1 MTVKHRLQENRQL
14 FITAVLC
21 LILVSCVSLERSI
34 EEDYIGPRPLTSVPT
49 QPEEAITAPETPG
62 EVPTIKPEGPI
73 TVTVQNAILI
83 ALEHN
88 RALKVEKMNP
98 AIRRTGE
105 DEERAAFDPILTGG
119 YSRDREKSEIP
130 SRPNR
135 EGLTNENDA
144 ILAVSEYLPTGTDV
158 SVELSTEQSW
168 SNLYTDDLHASRVG
182 LSITQAL
189 LRGAGVNY
197 NLASLRQARMDT
209 RSSQFE
215 LRGFAETLVARVEE
229 TYWDYALTQRQIQIF
244 LESLKLAEQQKS
256 ETEEMIKIGA
266 LAESELTAAEAEIA
280 LRREGLINARSTL
293 EKTRLQILRLLNPPD
308 TNLWQRDIVLLHEPR
323 IPEVALD
330 DVESHVGV
338 ALRMRS
344 DLNQAR
350 LQVHRGDLEIVKTK
364 NGLLP
369 KMDFFINLGK
379 TGYADSFNNSVS
391 DIDGDSYDTLVGVS
405 LEFPLVN
412 REARA
417 KYRKSLLSRDQAEE
431 AVKNLV
437 QLVQVDVR
445 SAYIEVTRAK
455 EQISATAATRAL
467 QEEKARIEAEKFRV
481 GKSTT
486 LLVAQ
491 AQRDLLSSRITE
503 IETIINYLK
512 ALIELYRLEGS
523 LLERRGI
530 MAPGREPVRQL
541 KDEH

>member
-1 MTVKHRLQENRQL
+1 MIVKHRLQESRQL
-14 FITAVLC
+14 FIAVVLC
-21 LILVSCVSLERSI
+21 LILVSCVSLERDMN
-34 EEDYIGPRPLTSVPT
+34 EDYIGPRTVTSVPA
-49 QPEEAITAPETPG
+49 QPEEAIMAPETSREP
-62 EVPTIKPEGPI
+62 PTIKPESPI
-73 TVTVQNAILI
+73 TVTVQNAILL

-88 RALKVEKMNP
+88 RALKVEKFNP

-119 YSRDREKSEIP
+119 YSRDREKSVIP

-135 EGLTNENDA
+135 ENLTNEIDA
-144 ILAVSEYLPTGTDV
+144 GLAVSEYLPTGTDV
-158 SVELSTEQSW
+158 SLELSTEQSW
-168 SNLYTDDLHASRVG
+168 SNLYTDDLHESRVG

-189 LRGAGVNY
+189 LRGGGVNY
-197 NLASLRQARMDT
+197 NLASLRQARLDT

-229 TYWDYALTQRQIQIF
+229 TYWNYALAQRQIKIF
-244 LESLKLAEQQKS
+244 LESLKLAEQQKR
-256 ETEEMIKIGA
+256 ETEEIIKIGS

-280 LRREGLINARSTL
+280 LRREGLINARSDL
-293 EKTRLQILRLLNPPD
+293 GKTHLQLLRLLNPPD

-323 IPEVALD
+323 IPEVTLD

-338 ALRMRS
+338 ALRMRPE
-344 DLNQAR
+344 LNQAR
-350 LQVHRGDLEIVKTK
+350 LQVQRGDLEIVKTK

-379 TGYADSFNNSVS
+379 TGYAGSFSSSAN
-391 DIDGDSYDTLVGVS
+391 DIDGDSYDTIVGVS
-405 LEFPLVN
+405 LAFPLVN

-417 KYRKSLLSRDQAEE
+417 RYRKSLISREQTEE

-503 IETIINYLK
+503 IETITNYLK

-530 MAPGREPVRQL
+530 RAPGRNPVRQL
-541 KDEH
+541 KSEH